1 MTAPTSLP
9 QNTKSP
15 GLAALASALAP
26 GLGHLY
32 TGRQR
37 VGRRLLTASAVLFV
51 MALMAVLFLQLELAK
66 MWVDL
71 DSLVILML
79 ANIAVLTFRGAAA
92 LNAYDSAGSSRGF
105 LTYAGAGV
113 AALLIVAPHAVF
125 GHLVLVQHDL
135 VSTVFVGSEDPRPP
149 VAGGTTEPDQG
160 PGISTPETDPTQPAP
175 SDPAIWD
182 GLERLN
188 VVLLGADAG
197 SGRTGLRTDTT
208 IVISIDPETGDAVM
222 LSVPRNLSAAPLP
235 EGMGSWDCNC
245 FPDLITHLYDAAE
258 RSPGDFPG
266 PAQPPINALKAALG
280 EIFGIPIHYYALVTL
295 DGFVAVVDA
304 FGGVDI
310 DVPVTI
316 VDETYPHEDGSVVH
330 IEIPAGR
337 QHLDGHHAL
346 AYARIRRHAD
356 DFARMHR
363 QRCVLEAVVEQSS
376 PAEIIFRYGSIAQV
390 LKDHLSTDIP
400 QDQLPD
406 FIDLLPRLS
415 TDRIAT
421 LRITED
427 DYKTGEEGLLT
438 FYDLDRIKAD
448 AQALMTDPEA
458 AQESLELESLD
469 TTCE

>member
-9 QNTKSP
+9 QNPKSP
-15 GLAALASALAP
+15 GVAALASAVAP

-37 VGRRLLTASAVLFV
+37 VGRRLLMATAVLFV
-51 MALMAVLFLQLELAK
+51 LALVAVLFLQLELAK

-92 LNAYDSAGSSRGF
+92 LNAYDSAGSSRGL

-113 AALLIVAPHAVF
+113 AALLIVAPHALF

-135 VSTVFVGSEDPRPP
+135 VSTVFVGSEDRRPP
-149 VAGGTTEPDQG
+149 VAGGTTAPG
-160 PGISTPETDPTQPAP
+160 PAVTTPGTDTTEPAP

-188 VVLLGADAG
+188 IVLLGADAG

-208 IVISIDPETGDAVM
+208 IVISIDAETGDAVM

-235 EGMGSWDCNC
+235 DGMGSWDCNC

-258 RSPGDFPG
+258 RNPGAFPG
-266 PAQPPINALKAALG
+266 PGRPPINALKAALG
-280 EIFGIPIHYYALVTL
+280 EIFGTPIHYYALVTL

-304 FGGVDI
+304 FGGVNI

-316 VDETYPHEDGSVVH
+316 VDEMYPHEDGSVVH

-363 QRCVLEAVVEQSS
+363 QRCVLEAVVEQSN

-400 QDQLPD
+400 RDQLPD

-421 LRITED
+421 LRITEEE
-427 DYKTGEEGLLT
+427 YKTGEEGLLT

-448 AQALMTDPEA
+448 AQALMTDPGA
-458 AQESLELESLD
+458 AQESLDLESLD